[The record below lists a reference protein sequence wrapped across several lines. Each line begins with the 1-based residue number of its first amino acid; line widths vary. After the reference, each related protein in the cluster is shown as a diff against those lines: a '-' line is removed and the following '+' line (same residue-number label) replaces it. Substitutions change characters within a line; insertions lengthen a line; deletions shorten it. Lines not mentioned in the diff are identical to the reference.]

1 MVFGGILSVT
11 FRFLSFKD
19 HEITTLTADVYATTD
34 SGVQVPFPGFNPD
47 ACASLA
53 AGQTCPREAGAT
65 TTYEFVAEIG
75 VDFVTVRNLKFNI
88 LITIKEC
95 KHSLKWMR
103 LFIKYM
109 NII

>member
-1 MVFGGILSVT
+1 MSNPY
-11 FRFLSFKD
+11 RFLSFKD
-19 HEITTLTADVYATTD
+19 QEITTLTADVYATTD

-75 VDFVTVRNLKFNI
+75 VDFVTVRNLSF
-88 LITIKEC
+88 
-95 KHSLKWMR
+95 
-103 LFIKYM
+103 
-109 NII
+109 